1 MGGEAREGL
10 RAMVREAIREALA
23 ETRRGAGAPALPA
36 AAEPVRIAS
45 DAELD
50 AFVRR
55 IARLARDPAAAARIE
70 AGTLRFTLAEGRPA
84 HVTVPAGDA
93 PRDGLV
99 SERAIERLPEGATLR
114 LARTAVVTPLARD
127 RARQRRI
134 KLERSR

>member
-23 ETRRGAGAPALPA
+23 ETRRGAGAAVGA
-36 AAEPVRIAS
+36 AVEPVRIAS
-45 DAELD
+45 DADLD

-55 IARLARDPAAAARIE
+55 VARLMRDPAAAARIE
-70 AGTLRFTLAEGRPA
+70 AGTLRFTLAAGA
-84 HVTVPAGDA
+84 APAGEA
-93 PRDGLV
+93 PVGGLV
-99 SERAIERLPEGATLR
+99 NERAIERLPEGATLR

-127 RARQRRI
+127 RARARGI